1 MSEKTDKEIRYD
13 CLQLAHVQLTQKC
26 IQAVEALK
34 GYEDAPLLEVI
45 QEYYPSTEK
54 VIEEAN
60 KFAEFVLNP
69 T

>member
-1 MSEKTDKEIRYD
+1 MSEKTDKEIRYE

-26 IQAVEALK
+26 IQALESLR
-34 GYEDAPLLEVI
+34 GYEDAPLLEALD
-45 QEYYPSTEK
+45 EYYPSTEK

-60 KFAEFVLNP
+60 KFATFVLNP